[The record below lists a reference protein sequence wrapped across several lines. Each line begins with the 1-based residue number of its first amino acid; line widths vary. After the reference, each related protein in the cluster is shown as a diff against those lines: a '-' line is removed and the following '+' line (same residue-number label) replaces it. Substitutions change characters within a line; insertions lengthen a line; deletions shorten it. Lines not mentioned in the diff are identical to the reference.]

1 MEPTSLPKIKTAVSA
16 QPGLW
21 TGTSSCPPV
30 AGLPH
35 DTGVP
40 RLSIPREPGGSCA
53 TFYDLASRVKQCH
66 FHEATQIQ
74 GEGTW
79 SPSFNGRSVKSRSKR
94 IMQNGRHHCSHFW
107 GNAICHLQPMIGV
120 MDLGQMPSNT
130 CHPVGSECRVTCS
143 DLGVVCLILEPR
155 PLRPIKAVT
164 FPRQG

>member
-74 GEGTW
+74 GEGT
-79 SPSFNGRSVKSRSKR
+79 
-94 IMQNGRHHCSHFW
+94 
-107 GNAICHLQPMIGV
+107 
-120 MDLGQMPSNT
+120 
-130 CHPVGSECRVTCS
+130 
-143 DLGVVCLILEPR
+143 
-155 PLRPIKAVT
+155 
-164 FPRQG
+164 